1 MVYISYKPY
10 IYIIYIYTYI
20 YIYIYIYSEC
30 RCPRAPP
37 HLHIYIYIYIYI
49 YLHAVGVDGGCKGFC
64 FFKYLAQSL
73 STICEVRCCQKGG
86 GVPVLL
92 GLSTVLGTAQETATV
107 GSSNCPTSV
116 LEHAQIPKHRP

>member
-1 MVYISYKPY
+1 MHQGAA
-10 IYIIYIYTYI
+10 
-20 YIYIYIYSEC
+20 
-30 RCPRAPP
+30 APP
-37 HLHIYIYIYIYI
+37 HIYIYIYIYI
-49 YLHAVGVDGGCKGFC
+49 YTPLGLTEAAKVFV